1 MKTKQKIILAKIIFK
16 IIRIFFSKKI
26 KVKRNDIEWNLNLSE
41 AIDLHIFIF
50 GSFEKEI
57 TSICKKTSIT
67 KI

>member
-1 MKTKQKIILAKIIFK
+1 MKTKQKIFFAKIIFK
-16 IIRIFFSKKI
+16 LIRIFFPKKI
-26 KVKRNDIEWNLNLSE
+26 EVKRNDIEWNLDLSE

-57 TSICKKTSIT
+57 VNIAKKSSIS